1 MNQESNVILIQHLVV
16 GGYVPGSGRPIPIKA
31 MSILL
36 AMSSTLGVRIAMASY
51 PFAQYETN

>member
-16 GGYVPGSGRPIPIKA
+16 GGYVPGSGRPIKA

-36 AMSSTLGVRIAMASY
+36 EILPTLGELIVMASY